1 MLKNKNYDDT
11 KRKRRFR
18 RNLSAHKYPVNRKTD
33 TPSLKNNKESMNIQ
47 KNNDNDSLSEENTDG
62 TLSDDAVE
70 LLAPADLKMY
80 NIKQIIRK
88 GQKELLEL
96 DNERKKKFIIKPS
109 TYKSTI
115 TTTLKDTNIKKKK
128 PVDESWIEN
137 EKKVGIIRNKVM
149 NETSSEEDSVS
160 SDGDKISIRRKKKFL
175 PTKESNSDRRKRIHI
190 EIKEVNN
197 DLVTTKKNILVPKQK
212 KIGDKV
218 TKSSDMN
225 TKIKKLTN
233 IITKSKD
240 KTENKIIKKINTIN
254 DTWDIIVNKQKE
266 WRIQNKKL
274 FKVEEEASDVIN
286 HRKAKGY
293 HGEMLVLYTTGQRE
307 WCYLHGVYQE
317 IPDKVKTYMVLH
329 HITLQIMGYEDDD
342 EQLQLPTITGIDDG
356 HQLTIQDSKINDDV
370 NDETKNLLHD
380 TEIIENGNLENNVE
394 YNIVTDLN

>member
-1 MLKNKNYDDT
+1 
-11 KRKRRFR
+11 
-18 RNLSAHKYPVNRKTD
+18 
-33 TPSLKNNKESMNIQ
+33 
-47 KNNDNDSLSEENTDG
+47 
-62 TLSDDAVE
+62 
-70 LLAPADLKMY
+70 
-80 NIKQIIRK
+80 
-88 GQKELLEL
+88 
-96 DNERKKKFIIKPS
+96 
-109 TYKSTI
+109 
-115 TTTLKDTNIKKKK
+115 
-128 PVDESWIEN
+128 
-137 EKKVGIIRNKVM
+137 
-149 NETSSEEDSVS
+149 
-160 SDGDKISIRRKKKFL
+160 
-175 PTKESNSDRRKRIHI
+175 
-190 EIKEVNN
+190 
-197 DLVTTKKNILVPKQK
+197 
-212 KIGDKV
+212 
-218 TKSSDMN
+218 MN